1 MRIAFLGTRG
11 IPAQYGG
18 FETAVEEIGARL
30 VGRGHEVIVYARNPG
45 QDITEYRGM
54 QIVNLPAV
62 RHRITETLSHT
73 AVSSVHAI
81 FKDRPD
87 VAMVM
92 NAGNAPLLRPLRVG
106 GIPAAIH
113 LDGLESRREKWRGA
127 GARYYRWAEKA
138 AVRRA
143 DRVIVDSQTIAD
155 YVLSAYGRSCEF
167 IPYGAEVI
175 SPGSDQLPAL
185 GLVRKDYHLVVARL
199 EPENHVLEAVHA
211 YRVSDETRPLVVVG
225 SAPYSQWYV
234 DRVHEAAQGSDRIR
248 FLGGV
253 YDQEVLDQVYA
264 NARTYIHGHSVG
276 GTNPSLLR
284 AMGAGAPVLAFD
296 CPFNREVTANQA
308 FFWSSAEQLTEVLDE
323 VAGGEDHIIASEIE
337 SELAEFSRLGR
348 QRVAEHYQ
356 WDQVA
361 REYEEVLTTL
371 ARTKV
376 SV

>member
-30 VGRGHEVIVYARNPG
+30 AARGYEVAVYARNPG
-45 QDITEYRGM
+45 QEITEYRGM
-54 QIVNLPAV
+54 HIVNLPAV
-62 RHRITETLSHT
+62 RNRITETLSHT
-73 AVSSVHAI
+73 AVSTAHAI
-81 FKDRPD
+81 VKDRPD

-92 NAGNAPLLRPLRVG
+92 NAGNAPLLRPLQMAR
-106 GIPAAIH
+106 IPVAVH

-155 YVLSAYGRSCEF
+155 YVRHSYGRSCAF

-175 SPGSDQLPAL
+175 SPGSNRLPAL

-211 YRVSDETRPLVVVG
+211 YRVSEETRPLVVVG
-225 SAPYSQWYV
+225 AAPYSQWYV
-234 DRVHEAAQGSDRIR
+234 DRVHEAARGSDRIH
-248 FLGGV
+248 FLGGI
-253 YDQEVLDQVYA
+253 YDQEVLDQLYA

-296 CPFNREVTANQA
+296 CPFNREVTADQA
-308 FFWSSAEQLTEVLDE
+308 MFWSSAEQLTEILDE
-323 VAGGEDHIIASEIE
+323 VAQGEDHIIATQIE
-337 SELAEFSRLGR
+337 SELSAFSSHGR
-348 QRVAEHYQ
+348 QRIAEHYQ

-361 REYEEVLTTL
+361 TDYERVLTAL

-376 SV
+376 SA